1 MSPIGRRPARRS
13 DPQPAAGDQ
22 GLPNV
27 LAELRQW
34 EAAGL
39 IAAGWEVE
47 AVDGQVAGM
56 LGELRRHLSP
66 PPDAAVEP
74 RWFLVTRT
82 ARGVR
87 SVRAFDHEDPA
98 KQAFESEERWVK
110 ANPEHGIDCGLF
122 GATHL
127 SQIVVAHREWFDPR
141 PAGVPTPTAD
151 APAKDPADAPP
162 DEPAGVPPHP
172 TA

>member
-1 MSPIGRRPARRS
+1 MTPIVRRPARRS
-13 DPQPAAGDQ
+13 EPEPAAGDQ

-34 EAAGL
+34 ETAGL
-39 IAAGWEVE
+39 IAPGWEVE
-47 AVDGQVAGM
+47 AIDGQVAGM

-66 PPDAAVEP
+66 PADATAEP

-82 ARGVR
+82 ASGVR
-87 SVRAFDHEDPA
+87 SVRAFDHEEPA

-141 PAGVPTPTAD
+141 APGVPAT
-151 APAKDPADAPP
+151 PP
-162 DEPAGVPPHP
+162 DEPADRPDDQADGPPAP
-172 TA
+172 TTA

>member
-1 MSPIGRRPARRS
+1 VNPIVRRPGRRS
-13 DPQPAAGDQ
+13 DAEPDADDQ

-27 LAELRQW
+27 LAELREW
-34 EAAGL
+34 ETAGL
-39 IAAGWEVE
+39 IAPGWEVE
-47 AVDGQVAGM
+47 AIDGQVAGM

-82 ARGVR
+82 AAGVR

-98 KQAFESEERWVK
+98 KQAFESEERWVR

-141 PAGVPTPTAD
+141 APGVPGPPADDPAGASP
-151 APAKDPADAPP
+151 DAPP
-162 DEPAGVPPHP
+162 DP
-172 TA
+172 TD